1 MAGRVGGNRKPQT
14 FRECARC
21 GATFGPVQR
30 LAQRYCSL
38 ACKADAQRVD
48 ERHRSVATVEAR
60 RAQRRI
66 AYLVSVGRM
75 TKPDRCEECGEAK
88 HVEAAHRDY
97 NEPENVRWLC
107 VSCHRKWDKA
117 MPKGG
122 IVQRW
127 ENLTG
132 KKAVLDERS
141 ETA

>member
-75 TKPDRCEECGEAK
+75 TKPDRCEECGEGRAG
-88 HVEAAHRDY
+88 VDHRSPHSTRIVRST
-97 NEPENVRWLC
+97 EPRAGGRPVR
-107 VSCHRKWDKA
+107 
-117 MPKGG
+117 GT
-122 IVQRW
+122 RW
-127 ENLTG
+127 
-132 KKAVLDERS
+132 VRRPRI
-141 ETA
+141 